1 MNPRLRPLIIIVL
14 LLAPALLASPAALWA
29 QTPPPPAVL
38 EVKEP
43 LRQAIDAQVQVYL
56 DGGRPEVLQTSNALV
71 YPFGIYQPVL
81 TCTLLRICVIELEPG
96 ELLYSMGTGDA
107 VRWRIAQGTT
117 GPGGNTIWISVV
129 PTDWDI
135 TTNLVLAT
143 DRRIYHIT
151 LDSPPRASAEEENLN
166 PLEPYTRHI
175 KFYYPESVQVVARDS
190 GPSVL
195 PAGLDLA
202 QLDYRYAW
210 RSDEGFPWE
219 PQAVF
224 DDGHRTY
231 IRVPPGR
238 EAEGA
243 ALMVGAERS
252 ARLVNFLIRDGY
264 YIVDRVFEEARLVL
278 PGPMR
283 RKRFWQRRRQT
294 QLALHIFRSS

>member
-1 MNPRLRPLIIIVL
+1 MKITL
-14 LLAPALLASPAALWA
+14 LLLPPLFLLLASPAPAWA

-81 TCTLLRICVIELEPG
+81 TCTLLRVCVIELEPG

-129 PTDWDI
+129 PTDFDI

-151 LDSPPRASAEEENLN
+151 LDSPPRASAEEESLN
-166 PLEPYTRHI
+166 PLAPYTRHI
-175 KFYYPESVQVVARDS
+175 RFYYPENVQVVARDS

-210 RSDEGFPWE
+210 RADAGFPWE

>member
-1 MNPRLRPLIIIVL
+1 MKITL
-14 LLAPALLASPAALWA
+14 LLLSASALLASPAPAWA

-81 TCTLLRICVIELEPG
+81 TCTLLRVCVIELEPG

-129 PTDWDI
+129 PTDFDI

-151 LDSPPRASAEEENLN
+151 LDSPPRASAEEESLN
-166 PLEPYTRHI
+166 PLAPYTRHI
-175 KFYYPESVQVVARDS
+175 RFYYPENVQVVARDS

-202 QLDYRYAW
+202 ALDYRYAW